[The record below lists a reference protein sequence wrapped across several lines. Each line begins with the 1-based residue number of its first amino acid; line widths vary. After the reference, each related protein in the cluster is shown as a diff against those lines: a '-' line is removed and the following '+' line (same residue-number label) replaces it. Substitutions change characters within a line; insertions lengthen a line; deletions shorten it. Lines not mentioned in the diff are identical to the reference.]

1 MNRTTTS
8 SAAPTV
14 REQLLEQAQTF
25 LMTRGYNGF
34 SYRDL
39 AERVGVKTS
48 SIHYYFP
55 AKEDLVLEA
64 IKAYDALIGEGLTQI
79 DASLR
84 APEKLALYAQGFG
97 RIVED
102 GHRICLCGMLA
113 ADIETL
119 PETVREAVQRFFA
132 YHEAWLAA
140 VLTQGETQGSL
151 KLTSSP
157 EATARALF
165 AGFQGSVMAS
175 RLFRAPS
182 RLEDVVASVCGVA

>member
-8 SAAPTV
+8 PTAPTV
-14 REQLLEQAQTF
+14 REQLLTQAQTF

-64 IKAYDALIGEGLTQI
+64 IRAYDAFIGEGLAQI
-79 DASLR
+79 DESLP
-84 APEKLALYAQGFG
+84 APEKLARYSQGFG

-132 YHEAWLAA
+132 YHEAWLTR
-140 VLTQGETQGSL
+140 VLTQGEAEGTL
-151 KLTSSP
+151 KLTSPP

>member
-1 MNRTTTS
+1 MNRKTTS
-8 SAAPTV
+8 QAASTV
-14 REQLLEQAQTF
+14 RDQLLDHAQTF

-64 IKAYDALIGEGLTQI
+64 IKAYEAAIDEGVARI
-79 DASLR
+79 DERLSPAK
-84 APEKLALYAQGFG
+84 KLSQYAQGFG
-97 RIVED
+97 RIAAD

-119 PETVREAVQRFFA
+119 PETVRGAVQRFFA
-132 YHEAWLAA
+132 KHEAWLEK
-140 VLTQGETQGSL
+140 VLAQGVGDGSL
-151 KLTSSP
+151 VLTSSP

-182 RLEDVVASVCGVA
+182 RLEDVVASVCGMA

>member
-1 MNRTTTS
+1 MNRKTTPQAVS
-8 SAAPTV
+8 TV
-14 REQLLEQAQTF
+14 RDQLLDHAQTF

-64 IKAYDALIGEGLTQI
+64 IRAYDAAIDEGVGGIGETLSP
-79 DASLR
+79 AR
-84 APEKLALYAQGFG
+84 KLAQYAQGFG
-97 RIVED
+97 RIAAD

-119 PETVREAVQRFFA
+119 PETVRRAVQEFFA
-132 YHEAWLAA
+132 KHEAWLAD
-140 VLTQGETQGSL
+140 VLTQGVADGSL
-151 KLTSSP
+151 VLTSSP

-182 RLEDVVASVCGVA
+182 RLEDVVASVCGRA

>member
-1 MNRTTTS
+1 M
-8 SAAPTV
+8 
-14 REQLLEQAQTF
+14 F

-64 IKAYDALIGEGLTQI
+64 IKAYDAFISEGLAQI
-79 DASLR
+79 DESLP
-84 APEKLALYAQGFG
+84 APEKLALYSQGFG

-132 YHEAWLAA
+132 FHEAWLAR
-140 VLTQGETQGSL
+140 VLMQGEADGTL

>member
-1 MNRTTTS
+1 MNRTHTSPTTS
-8 SAAPTV
+8 TV
-14 REQLLEQAQTF
+14 KEQLLEHAQRF

-39 AERVGVKTS
+39 AEQVGVKTS

-64 IKAYDALIGEGLTQI
+64 IKAYDALIKEGLAGI
-79 DASLR
+79 DEALPP
-84 APEKLALYAQGFG
+84 AQKLALYARGFG
-97 RIVED
+97 RIAAD

-132 YHEAWLAA
+132 YHEAWLAR
-140 VLTQGETQGSL
+140 VLAQGVTDGSL
-151 KLTSSP
+151 TLTSSP
-157 EATARALF
+157 DGTARALF

>member
-8 SAAPTV
+8 PATPTV
-14 REQLLEQAQTF
+14 REQLLDHAQMF

-64 IKAYDALIGEGLTQI
+64 IKAYDAFIGEGLAGI
-79 DASLR
+79 DDTLP
-84 APEKLALYAQGFG
+84 APEKLAQYAQGFG
-97 RIVED
+97 RIVAD

-132 YHEAWLAA
+132 YHEAWLAR
-140 VLTQGETQGSL
+140 VLAQGQAEGALT
-151 KLTSSP
+151 LTSSP